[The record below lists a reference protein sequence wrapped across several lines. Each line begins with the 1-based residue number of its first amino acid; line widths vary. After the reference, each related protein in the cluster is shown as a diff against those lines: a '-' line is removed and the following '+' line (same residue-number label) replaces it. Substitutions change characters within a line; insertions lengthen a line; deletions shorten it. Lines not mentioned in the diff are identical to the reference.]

1 MPSPLGARLIL
12 RVPSDGV
19 HLAYAA
25 RDTGTDGAGYPPL
38 RERLV
43 SVTLAFEESVVI
55 ITLSPEGGLHNRAS
69 IASLGDAAKYIA
81 GRIDGPSA
89 LRAVV
94 VVGDF
99 GRGWADDAL
108 AELDGIPGVEAL
120 GAGVQALADM
130 PQPVVAAIAGVC
142 HGPGLE
148 IALACDIRLAA
159 TTATFAAPET
169 GLGTLPRA
177 GGTQRLPRAIGRAQA
192 LRMLLTGDTIDA
204 PEASRIGLVSS
215 VLAPEEVEAAAR
227 ALVRR
232 IADRGP
238 IATRMGKEAVQR
250 GAEMTLEQALRYE
263 TDLTVLLQST
273 ADRAEG
279 VRAFAAKRPPRF
291 SGR

>member
-1 MPSPLGARLIL
+1 MQGA
-12 RVPSDGV
+12 P
-19 HLAYAA
+19 
-25 RDTGTDGAGYPPL
+25 
-38 RERLV
+38 V
-43 SVTLAFEESVVI
+43 SVSLAFEDSVVI
-55 ITLSPEGGLHNRAS
+55 ITLTPEAGRHNRAS
-69 IASLGDAAKYIA
+69 VAALGAAAKYIA
-81 GRIDGPSA
+81 GRLDGPNA

-94 VVGDF
+94 VTGDF
-99 GRGWADDAL
+99 GCGWTDDAL
-108 AELDGIPGVEAL
+108 AESDGTPGVEAL

-169 GLGTLPRA
+169 ALGTLPRA
-177 GGTQRLPRAIGRAQA
+177 GGTQRLPRAVGRAQA
-192 LRMLLTGDTIDA
+192 LRLLLTGDTIDA
-204 PEASRIGLVSS
+204 NEACRIGLVSS
-215 VLAPEEVEAAAR
+215 VLAPGEVATEAR
-227 ALVRR
+227 ALAAR
-232 IADRGP
+232 IAERGP

-291 SGR
+291 TGR

>member
-1 MPSPLGARLIL
+1 MERRGFLKLAFVAAGFATTRDGADRRVAMLRGRGLWAARLDDPAYGG
-12 RVPSDGV
+12 RGDG
-19 HLAYAA
+19 
-25 RDTGTDGAGYPPL
+25 T
-38 RERLV
+38 
-43 SVTLAFEESVVI
+43 TL
-55 ITLSPEGGLHNRAS
+55 N
-69 IASLGDAAKYIA
+69 
-81 GRIDGPSA
+81 DGP
-89 LRAVV
+89 L
-94 VVGDF
+94 
-99 GRGWADDAL
+99 L
-108 AELDGIPGVEAL
+108 
-120 GAGVQALADM
+120 QALADM